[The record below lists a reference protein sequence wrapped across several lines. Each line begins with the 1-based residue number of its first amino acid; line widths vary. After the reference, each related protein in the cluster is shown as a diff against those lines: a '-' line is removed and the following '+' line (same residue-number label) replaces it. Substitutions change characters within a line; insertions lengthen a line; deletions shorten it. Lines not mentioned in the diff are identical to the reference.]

1 VQLRELDNLIRR
13 GGIPSEG
20 LITGFIAPEDLSE
33 LWERLES
40 ERVLAAF
47 SGGSEVPRRVM
58 LRLVPPE
65 SGAAHLG
72 DVWVRSMLDGWQEHA
87 ASFPLEWLHV
97 RQSGLDEYG
106 GHRELEQPQ
115 ADKLAAM
122 LYRHGLPP
130 TALGEVARS
139 GKRVL
144 ILVDSREHAQ
154 AVSAVC
160 AAGLS
165 VAGKVD
171 FAPDECLR
179 AKNLSLGSPRLDAA
193 VSRACNLGRAEA
205 KTAVERGFVAV
216 NLKLC
221 RDAAHTVA
229 SGDLVH
235 HLLEGAVRI
244 REAKEGRRAG
254 RHTLDAVAF
263 GWTGR
268 LGPNL

>member
-1 VQLRELDNLIRR
+1 MQLRELDNLIRR

-20 LITGFIAPEDLSE
+20 LFTGFIAPEDLSG
-33 LWERLES
+33 LWERLEG

-47 SGGSEVPRRVM
+47 SGGSEVPRRVL
-58 LRLVPPE
+58 LRLVPPG

-72 DVWVRSMLDGWQEHA
+72 DEWVRSMLDGWQEHA

-97 RQSGLDEYG
+97 RQSGLDEFG
-106 GHRELEQPQ
+106 GHRELDQPQ
-115 ADKLAAM
+115 ADKLAAT

-130 TALGEVARS
+130 TALGEAARG
-139 GKRVL
+139 GKRVH

-171 FAPDECLR
+171 FAPAECLKR
-179 AKNLSLGSPRLDAA
+179 MNLTLGSPRLDAA

-205 KTAVERGFVAV
+205 KKAVERGFVAV

-221 RDAAHTVA
+221 RDASRAVA
-229 SGDLVH
+229 GGDLVH

-244 REAKEGRRAG
+244 REAKAGRRTG
-254 RHTLDAVAF
+254 RHSLDAVAF
-263 GWTGR
+263 IWAGR
-268 LGPNL
+268 LGQNL